1 VISCFLGRLFGDPL
15 TPCPSPPKPP
25 KGARGEFSSV
35 WLRHG
40 AALRY
45 SENPMTENRCLIGID
60 AGTSVVKA
68 VAFDTEGN
76 EICVQEA
83 AVPLHRP
90 EPSWVEQDMTQL
102 WGIVKDCL
110 SSVVRQLRDSRR
122 ELAGIGITSTG
133 DGTWMIDRDGNPV
146 RHGILWCDGRASK
159 IVEAWH
165 SQGIAREAF
174 EICGT
179 SVFTGSQAAQLGWLR
194 EAEPASLASAD
205 VIFHAKDWLFFKLT
219 GIVSSDET
227 DESLTMLRMSTRK
240 YDPELFRIFGI
251 DDLYSK
257 FPVVKPT
264 AENAGPILPALADE
278 LGIEAD
284 TVVASGPMDVAAC
297 ALGTGAVEHG
307 QASTVLG
314 TAGIHQVVMSEP
326 LIEPKMVGMTLCHG
340 LPGRW
345 LRMLAAMTA
354 TPNLDWFLTEFGLN
368 GAAAAPEENKYRT
381 IESLV
386 SAIPAGSDGVIF
398 HPYLFP
404 GGERG
409 PFVKPTARAS
419 FTGLTLNHSRRHL
432 LRAIYEG
439 VAFATLDCYRH
450 MPIDPQVVYLS
461 GGGAKS
467 ELWCQ
472 IVADCL
478 GKPVQV
484 PSGSQFGAK
493 GAALNAG
500 ISISYYPCARESV
513 KRAVK
518 MVRFYGPEPANTRVY
533 QELYQLYQQTA
544 ERQMDLWDLRARIL
558 SRERSA

>member
-1 VISCFLGRLFGDPL
+1 
-15 TPCPSPPKPP
+15 
-25 KGARGEFSSV
+25 
-35 WLRHG
+35 
-40 AALRY
+40 
-45 SENPMTENRCLIGID
+45 MTENRCLIGID

-68 VAFDTEGN
+68 VAFDEEGN
-76 EICVQEA
+76 EICVREA

-90 EPSWVEQDMTQL
+90 EPSWVEQDMNEL
-102 WGIVKDCL
+102 WETVKDCL
-110 SSVVRQLRDSRR
+110 SSVARQLRKSHR

-159 IVEAWH
+159 IIEKWH
-165 SQGIAREAF
+165 SQEVAREAF

-179 SVFTGSQAAQLGWLR
+179 SVFTGSQAAQLTWLR
-194 EAEPASLASAD
+194 EAEPASLSNAA

-219 GIVSSDET
+219 GLVSTDET

-240 YDPELFRIFGI
+240 YDPELFQIFGI
-251 DDLYSK
+251 EDLYSK
-257 FPVVKPT
+257 FPVVKPS
-264 AENAGPILPALADE
+264 ESNSGPIRLAVAE
-278 LGIEAD
+278 EFGIRSG
-284 TVVASGPMDVAAC
+284 TLVASGPMDVAAS
-297 ALGTGAVEHG
+297 ALGTGAIEHG

-326 LIEPKMVGMTLCHG
+326 LIEPKMVGMTLCHA
-340 LPGRW
+340 LPDRW

-354 TPNLDWFLTEFGLN
+354 TPNLDWFLSEFGLN
-368 GAAAAPEENKYRT
+368 GAAAGPEENKYRT

-386 SAIPAGSDGVIF
+386 SAVPAGSDGVIF

-450 MPIDPQVVYLS
+450 MPIDPQVIFLS

-467 ELWCQ
+467 EFWCQ
-472 IVADCL
+472 ILADCL

-484 PSGSQFGAK
+484 PAGSQFGAK

-500 ISISYYPCARESV
+500 VAVGYYPSAQESV

-518 MVRFYGPEPANTRVY
+518 MSRFYEPDPANTRVY
-533 QELYQLYQQTA
+533 QELYELYQQTA

-558 SRERSA
+558 SRERGA